1 MALILNDEQQ
11 SLKDIAKEFLQKNA
25 PVTHF
30 REIRDT
36 QNELGY
42 DESLWKEMV
51 NLGWSGILIPEEY
64 GGFDFGM
71 VGMGSMSVSI
81 MGFRD
86 LSPADRPLLAL
97 SSLYRTRL
105 GTIK

>member
-1 MALILNDEQQ
+1 MALILNEEQQ

-42 DESLWKEMV
+42 DQSLWSEMV

-64 GGFDFGM
+64 GGLILVWSEWEVFLKKWEGH
-71 VGMGSMSVSI
+71 
-81 MGFRD
+81 
-86 LSPADRPLLAL
+86 
-97 SSLYRTRL
+97 
-105 GTIK
+105 